1 MYKKMVVLLDGSKL
15 AELVFDYAQ
24 ELAARTGVELELLH
38 VCPSRDC
45 EDLPMRRAYIEH
57 MAEIV
62 CARAEEL
69 RKKYGKEGTDSPV
82 VARATVLV
90 GDPAEEIL
98 RYVEENNVDLIM
110 MATHG
115 SSGIKLWGLG
125 GVAYKIVH
133 AAKVPIWLVPSELR
147 GEIIADAM
155 ARCNIV
161 VPLSA
166 EDNSKS
172 ALPHA
177 VELAKRRGKRC
188 ELVLVH
194 VVEPPAMAVTREEL
208 ERFEKRQREMKAYLE
223 EVAEPLRMEGLT
235 VRSEVLIG
243 EPAQAIIDYLKAN
256 PAQLLVMATRPKSL
270 LSRLVFDSVTENLIH
285 LIKKTPLLLVGD

>member
-45 EDLPMRRAYIEH
+45 DDLPMRRAYIEH

-62 CARAEEL
+62 RARAEEL
-69 RKKYGKEGTDSPV
+69 RSKYGKEGADTPV
-82 VARATVLV
+82 QARATVLV
-90 GDPAEEIL
+90 GDPADEIL
-98 RYVEENNVDLIM
+98 RYVEENDVDLIM

-115 SSGIKLWGLG
+115 ASGVKLWGLG

-147 GEIIADAM
+147 EEIILDTM
-155 ARCNIV
+155 ARCSIV

-166 EDNSKS
+166 DDNSK
-172 ALPHA
+172 AAVPHA
-177 VELAKRRGKRC
+177 VELAERRGKTC

-194 VVEPPAMAVTREEL
+194 VVEPPTMAVSREEL
-208 ERFEKRQREMKAYLE
+208 ERFEARQRDMKAYLE
-223 EVAEPLRMEGLT
+223 EVALPLRERGLT
-235 VRSEVLIG
+235 VRTEVLVG
-243 EPAQAIIDYLKAN
+243 EPAQAIIEYLKAN
-256 PAQLLVMATRPKSL
+256 PAQLLVMATRPKTL
-270 LSRLVFDSVTENLIH
+270 LSRLIFDSVTENIIH
-285 LIKKTPLLLVGD
+285 LVKKTPLLLVGD